1 MTKLETFDLKAAP
14 FKTRY
19 ENFIG
24 GQWVAPKSGQ
34 YMPNISPVTGQVI
47 CEVARSNAA
56 DVEAARDTAASPS
69 APTATSCATPR
80 AALSGARTG

>member
-34 YMPNISPVTGQVI
+34 YMPNISPVTGEVI
-47 CEVARSNAA
+47 CEVPRSDAADIELALDAAHAARRKWGATSARSWSSG
-56 DVEAARDTAASPS
+56 RT
-69 APTATSCATPR
+69 CAT
-80 AALSGARTG
+80 